1 MKKAAIAVAI
11 ALCSYTMLDI
21 MIWQRI
27 FETHNLS
34 VFASLYHPGWI
45 VMLGSELAVGALL
58 LFPNWRAML
67 FHTGAL
73 LLLGLCGLEDILYY
87 WLDGRPIPYWLP
99 WLERNPLILLKPVNS
114 ANLII
119 SSAIWLGISVMT
131 FAILQWDEARAAHG
145 LRKAHRANRAV
156 HVDLI
161 EQTTGREAVP
171 LTVEYQSRHHTTLP
185 QD

>member
-1 MKKAAIAVAI
+1 MKKAALAVAI
-11 ALCSYTMLDI
+11 ALFSYTMLDI

-45 VMLGSELAVGALL
+45 VMLGSELTVGALL

-73 LLLGLCGLEDILYY
+73 LGLGLCGVEDILYY

-99 WLERNPLILLKPVNS
+99 WLDRNPAILLKPVDS
-114 ANLII
+114 TNLLI
-119 SSAIWLGISVMT
+119 SSAIWVAAFVIAFVL
-131 FAILQWDEARAAHG
+131 LCWDESRARKRVHGFARPAHVEAREHG
-145 LRKAHRANRAV
+145 PNRDLPAVVEHFKQTHRRQE
-156 HVDLI
+156 I
-161 EQTTGREAVP
+161 SSE
-171 LTVEYQSRHHTTLP
+171 S
-185 QD
+185 